1 MTKPLIN
8 PTNVF
13 YDMITF
19 IDGVAMIPNLD
30 IDQLKT
36 FLAIADTGSFTR
48 AADEVNKTQS
58 AVSMQMKRLEES
70 IGRSLFVRDGRGS
83 RFSSDGERFV
93 EQARKIVAMNDEI
106 VATFTK
112 PELTGSVR
120 FGTPDDYAD
129 LFLPEVLGRF
139 ARSHPQVMVD
149 VECLPSERLM
159 EKIKRADIDL
169 ALVTFFNNE
178 GEGEVLRREEL
189 VWVTSARHST
199 HTLDPLPIATAD
211 PSCSWRR
218 ISTAALDS
226 AGHRYRVAYT
236 SPNRNAV
243 DSAVLQGLAIAAMA
257 EICVRPGM
265 RILRPDEG
273 FPRLGAFGIGLVR
286 RHGMLSPA
294 TEALARHIRESFGA
308 ERAATT
314 AAA

>member
-13 YDMITF
+13 YDIINF
-19 IDGVAMIPNLD
+19 SDDAAMIPNLD

-48 AADEVNKTQS
+48 AADEVSKTQS
-58 AVSMQMKRLEES
+58 AVSMQMKRLEDA

-83 RFSSDGERFV
+83 RFSRDGERFV
-93 EQARKIVAMNDEI
+93 EQARKLVAMNDEI
-106 VATFTK
+106 VATFTR
-112 PELTGSVR
+112 PELTGTVR

-129 LFLPEVLGRF
+129 LVLPEVLGRF
-139 ARSHPQVMVD
+139 ARSHPQVTVD
-149 VECLPSERLM
+149 VECLPSERLT
-159 EKIKRADIDL
+159 EKIRRADIDL

-178 GEGEVLRREEL
+178 SEGEVLRREEL
-189 VWVTSARHST
+189 VWVTSSRHST

-211 PSCSWRR
+211 SGCSWRR
-218 ISTAALDS
+218 IATAALDS
-226 AGHRYRVAYT
+226 VGHRYRVAYT
-236 SPNRNAV
+236 SPNRNAI
-243 DSAVLQGLAIAAMA
+243 DAAVMQGLAVAAMA

-265 RILRPDEG
+265 RVLRPDEG

-286 RHGMLSPA
+286 RHGMPTPA
-294 TEALARHIRESFGA
+294 AEALARHIRESFGA
-308 ERAATT
+308 DRAVV

>member
-13 YDMITF
+13 YDIINF
-19 IDGVAMIPNLD
+19 SDDAAMIPNLD

-48 AADEVNKTQS
+48 AADEVSKTQS
-58 AVSMQMKRLEES
+58 AVSMQMKRLEDA

-83 RFSSDGERFV
+83 RFSRDGERFV
-93 EQARKIVAMNDEI
+93 EQARKLVAMNDEI
-106 VATFTK
+106 VATFTR
-112 PELTGSVR
+112 PELTGTVR

-129 LFLPEVLGRF
+129 LVLPEVLGRF
-139 ARSHPQVMVD
+139 ARSHPQVTVD
-149 VECLPSERLM
+149 VECLPSERLT
-159 EKIKRADIDL
+159 EKIRRAEIDL

-178 GEGEVLRREEL
+178 SEGEVLRREEL
-189 VWVTSARHST
+189 VWVTSSRHST

-211 PSCSWRR
+211 SGCSWRR
-218 ISTAALDS
+218 IATAALDS
-226 AGHRYRVAYT
+226 VGHRYRVAYT
-236 SPNRNAV
+236 SPNRNAI
-243 DSAVLQGLAIAAMA
+243 DAAVMQGLAVAAMA

-265 RILRPDEG
+265 RVLRPDEG

-286 RHGMLSPA
+286 RHGMPTPA
-294 TEALARHIRESFGA
+294 AEALARHIRDSFGA
-308 ERAATT
+308 DRTVV

>member
-13 YDMITF
+13 YDIINF
-19 IDGVAMIPNLD
+19 SDDAAMIPNLD

-48 AADEVNKTQS
+48 AADEVSKTQS
-58 AVSMQMKRLEES
+58 AVSMQMKRLEDA

-83 RFSSDGERFV
+83 RFSRDGERFV
-93 EQARKIVAMNDEI
+93 EQARKLVAMNDEI
-106 VATFTK
+106 VATFTR
-112 PELTGSVR
+112 PELTGTVR

-129 LFLPEVLGRF
+129 LVLPEVLGRF
-139 ARSHPQVMVD
+139 ARSHPQVTVD

-159 EKIKRADIDL
+159 EKIRRADIDL

-178 GEGEVLRREEL
+178 SEGEVLRREEL
-189 VWVTSARHST
+189 VWVTSSRHST

-211 PSCSWRR
+211 SGCSWRR
-218 ISTAALDS
+218 IATAALDS
-226 AGHRYRVAYT
+226 VGHRYRVAYT
-236 SPNRNAV
+236 SPNRNAI
-243 DSAVLQGLAIAAMA
+243 DAAVMQGLAVAAMA

-265 RILRPDEG
+265 RVLRPDEG

-286 RHGMLSPA
+286 RHGMPTPA
-294 TEALARHIRESFGA
+294 AEALARHIRDSFGA
-308 ERAATT
+308 DRTVV